1 MKYLKKIAGLFP
13 FVFLVIMLLGFFI
26 SGVLLP
32 DKTYSSSE
40 NRQLQAFPKLSL
52 KRIMNGK
59 FQKKYETYLSDQFP
73 ARDGWIMVRTEA
85 ELLMGKRESNGI
97 YFGKDGYLLEKY
109 TEEDFDSI
117 QLKEN
122 RRALVKFVKKA
133 QKKYRVKVMLV
144 PSKTKVLSDYL
155 PPFAVNY
162 DEQEFY
168 EDIKE
173 RLPEGVL
180 VFVEDELSGHKDEE
194 IYYHT
199 DHHWT
204 TLGAWYGYRAYR
216 RACGTESV
224 PGLISPDKKKDFEV
238 ISSDFL
244 GTSQSKV
251 NMPVKP
257 DKIEIYRPKRDMQVD
272 YNMGEKTENTFYDES
287 FISEKDKYSVFF
299 GGNQAVLEIT
309 GGVENGETL
318 LIIKDSFANCMIPF
332 LAEDY
337 ERVVVADLR
346 QLNVEKNVLTDMF
359 EPTEVLVLYNTVQF
373 MQDKEF
379 AIK

>member
-1 MKYLKKIAGLFP
+1 MKYLKNIAGLFP
-13 FVFLVIMLLGFFI
+13 FVFLVIMLWGFFI

-32 DKTYSSSE
+32 DKIYSSSE
-40 NRQLQAFPKLSL
+40 NRGLQAFPKLSL

-109 TEEDFDSI
+109 TEEDFDST

-162 DEQEFY
+162 DEQEFF

-180 VFVEDELSGHKDEE
+180 VFVEDELLGHKDEE

-216 RACGTESV
+216 RACGTESA

-244 GTSQSKV
+244 GTSQSKI

-257 DKIEIYRPKRDMQVD
+257 DKIEIYRPERDMQVD

-287 FISEKDKYSVFF
+287 FITEKDKYSVFF

-346 QLNVEKNVLTDMF
+346 QLNAEKNVLLDMF
-359 EPTEVLVLYNTVQF
+359 EPTEVLILYNTVQF

>member
-52 KRIMNGK
+52 KRIINGK